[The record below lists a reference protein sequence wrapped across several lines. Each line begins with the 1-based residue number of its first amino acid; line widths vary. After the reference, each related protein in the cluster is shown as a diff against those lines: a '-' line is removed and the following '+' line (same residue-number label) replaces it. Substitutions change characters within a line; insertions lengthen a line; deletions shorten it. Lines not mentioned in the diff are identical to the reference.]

1 MIDFLIC
8 VVSLVTTKAKASLNS
23 CDWSLIANPSR
34 FIFST
39 KRELSSSAFI
49 AFDVSSE
56 TLTEIAVV
64 LLIFG
69 QEYYGES
76 RIYSLLYSNRV

>member
-1 MIDFLIC
+1 MIAFFIC
-8 VVSLVTTKAKASLNS
+8 DMSLVTTKDKASLSN

-39 KRELSSSAFI
+39 KREFSSSAFI

-56 TLTEIAVV
+56 TLTDIAVV
-64 LLIFG
+64 LLMIVHKEFNNT
-69 QEYYGES
+69 S
-76 RIYSLLYSNRV
+76 LYSLFLFNRI